1 MWCLICY
8 LHYTAHHMGRRTG
21 LDVSPSI
28 FSVLHSSTT
37 ASRYVRHR
45 RLCPNKQASL
55 GTAGHK
61 QNKSYINYFHFYWVT
76 NVPLVLWHWN
86 HKWLGNMHG
95 TSLHLFLCLCWSF
108 STIPLTLICPV
119 LVCKLYISKCS
130 AVSSSTFNN
139 ISSKHILILNIWG
152 GSFSKELSS
161 NQLKDVYDTR
171 TLVLHWVSLFVYSY
185 LPSPSVLLPTS
196 HISGVIK

>member
-1 MWCLICY
+1 
-8 LHYTAHHMGRRTG
+8 MGRRTG

-95 TSLHLFLCLCWSF
+95 TSLHFFLCLCWSF

-139 ISSKHILILNIWG
+139 ISSKHILILSIWG

-161 NQLKDVYDTR
+161 NQWHIEGCIWHKDLGASLSV
-171 TLVLHWVSLFVYSY
+171 LVVYSY

-196 HISGVIK
+196 RISGVIK